1 MAPTVDNASIAEHTV
16 SPPAAPVNTPQQAPV
31 QPTPAGATAGLS
43 VYRRLLPFLKPHT
56 WRLVGAMLTNI
67 AAALLD
73 AFSVALL
80 IPFLNT
86 LFDRPALDIKAG
98 WVSGLLH
105 ATVGQLMVAD
115 DKMLSLRNVILV
127 VMVVVIAKNLL
138 VWFSGQLGAELQ
150 EYVTR
155 DLRNSVYRHMARLPL
170 TYFTRTK
177 SGQIISR
184 VLNDTFE
191 TRLVLTQIVTQSL
204 QAVALIGAT
213 IAFLFDISWQL
224 TVISLGVVPIL
235 SLVLQP
241 LLRKLRRG
249 NRRRGNQHGEMASVL
264 QETVSGIRLVKSFGA
279 EAFEE
284 QRFTRASDTYASTTV
299 RLTKLSFL
307 APPVTE
313 VIGMLIAVTVLWV
326 GARQVLLQH
335 SLTGADLIT
344 FLVFVLRLLQPLKQ
358 LTAVRATAQSSLAS
372 AERLFD
378 ILDTPSEQERD
389 GGTVRMDAFQSGV
402 SFENVSFA
410 YERTGTHHEVSV
422 LEDVSFQARRG
433 DVVALVGASGAGK
446 TTLVDLIPRFYE
458 PTSGRISVDGVDTR
472 TVTLDSLRALI
483 GVVSQDTVLFHDT
496 VRNNLA
502 YGSGDRYSDAEIEAA
517 ARAANAHAFIEA
529 LPDGYATMLGERGT
543 RLSGGQRQRIAIAR
557 ALLLDPPILILDEA
571 TSALD
576 TESERLV
583 QAAIDRLLEGR
594 TVFVIAHRLSTVRN
608 ASQILVLDRGRIVE
622 RGTHDELRE
631 RHGVYSRLYDMQFRG
646 SAQSDPTGNMTPV
659 PSFS

>member
-1 MAPTVDNASIAEHTV
+1 VTAPDRGV
-16 SPPAAPVNTPQQAPV
+16 
-31 QPTPAGATAGLS
+31 GLS
-43 VYRRLLPFLKPHT
+43 IYRRLLPFLKPHVA
-56 WRLVGAMLTNI
+56 RLIGAMVTNI

-105 ATVGQLMVAD
+105 ATVGQLMVSG
-115 DKMLSLRNVILV
+115 DKMTSLRNVIFV
-127 VMVVVIAKNLL
+127 VMVVVIAKNVL

-150 EYVTR
+150 EFVTK
-155 DLRNSVYRHMARLPL
+155 DLRNTVYRHLARLPL
-170 TYFTRTK
+170 AYFTRTK

-204 QAVALIGAT
+204 QAAALIVAT

-224 TVISLGVVPIL
+224 TVMALGIVPIL

-279 EAFEE
+279 ESFE
-284 QRFTRASDTYASTTV
+284 QRRFTAASDTYARTTV
-299 RLTKLSFL
+299 RLTQLSYL

-313 VIGMLIAVTVLWV
+313 VIGMLIAVTILWV
-326 GARQVLLQH
+326 GARQVLVDR
-335 SLTGADLIT
+335 SLSGADLIT

-389 GGTVRMDAFQSGV
+389 HGTVRATAFV
-402 SFENVSFA
+402 HELEFRNVGFM
-410 YERTGTHHEVSV
+410 YEGAASHRGPAV
-422 LEDVSFQARRG
+422 LQDVSFSARRG
-433 DVVALVGASGAGK
+433 DVVALVGPSGAGK

-458 PTSGRISVDGVDTR
+458 PTSGSITIDGVDTR
-472 TVTLDSLRALI
+472 EVTLESLRSLI
-483 GVVSQDTVLFHDT
+483 GIVSQDTVLFHDT

-502 YGSGDRYSDAEIEAA
+502 YGSAQEHSDAQVEAA
-517 ARAANAHAFIEA
+517 ARAANAHAFISA
-529 LPDGYATMLGERGT
+529 LPEGYDTMLGERGT

-594 TVFVIAHRLSTVRN
+594 TVFVIAHRLTTVRN
-608 ASQILVLDRGRIVE
+608 ATQNLVLDRGRIVE
-622 RGTHDELRE
+622 RGTHDELRAQG
-631 RHGVYSRLYDMQFRG
+631 GVYSRLYDMQFR
-646 SAQSDPTGNMTPV
+646 SAARAEVASGVTPV
-659 PSFS
+659 PSFN

>member
-1 MAPTVDNASIAEHTV
+1 M
-16 SPPAAPVNTPQQAPV
+16 
-31 QPTPAGATAGLS
+31 ATAIEPAPPPMEMGAS
-43 VYRRLLPFLKPHT
+43 TRGPGISIYKRLLPFLRPHT
-56 WRLVGAMLTNI
+56 WRMVGAILTNI
-67 AAALLD
+67 GAGLLD

-80 IPFLNT
+80 VPFLNT
-86 LFDRPALDIKAG
+86 LFDRPPLDIKAG
-98 WVSGLLH
+98 WVSSLLH
-105 ATVGQLMVAD
+105 QTVGRLMVSG
-115 DKMLSLRNVILV
+115 DKMGSLRNVIFV
-127 VMVVVIAKNLL
+127 VMAVVVAKNIL
-138 VWFSGQLGAELQ
+138 VWISGQLGAELQ
-150 EYVTR
+150 EFVTR
-155 DLRNSVYRHMARLPL
+155 DLRNSVYKHLARLPL
-170 TYFTRTK
+170 GYFTRTK

-184 VLNDTFE
+184 ILNDTFE

-204 QAVALIGAT
+204 QAAALVVST

-224 TVISLGVVPIL
+224 TLMALVIVPIL

-279 EAFEE
+279 ENFEE
-284 QRFTRASDTYASTTV
+284 RRFTDASDTYARTTV
-299 RLTKLSFL
+299 RLTQLSFL

-313 VIGMLIAVTVLWV
+313 VIGMLIAVTLLWV
-326 GARQVLLQH
+326 GARQVLVDR
-335 SLTGADLIT
+335 SLSGADLIT

-389 GGTVRMDAFQSGV
+389 RGTVHVDQFKREVRFDDVGFSYEGTDGRSEIPV
-402 SFENVSFA
+402 LRDVSFA
-410 YERTGTHHEVSV
+410 AS
-422 LEDVSFQARRG
+422 RG
-433 DVVALVGASGAGK
+433 DVIALVGASGAGK
-446 TTLVDLIPRFYE
+446 TTLVDLIPRLYE
-458 PTSGRISVDGVDTR
+458 PTSGSITIDGVDTR
-472 TVTLDSLRALI
+472 SITLASLRSLI
-483 GVVSQDTVLFHDT
+483 GIVSQDTVLFHDT

-502 YGSGDRYSDAEIEAA
+502 YGTGQKYSDAEIEDA
-517 ARAANAHAFIEA
+517 ARAANAHGFITA
-529 LPDGYATMLGERGT
+529 LPDGYGTLLGERGT

-594 TVFVIAHRLSTVRN
+594 TVFVIAHRLSTVQH
-608 ASQILVLDRGRIVE
+608 ATQILVLDKGRIVE
-622 RGTHDELRE
+622 RGTHDELRA
-631 RHGVYSRLYDMQFRG
+631 HNGTYSRLYDMQFRN
-646 SAQSDPTGNMTPV
+646 ATDVDAAREVTAVPTFG
-659 PSFS
+659 